1 MSSSHCIA
9 IALFCIAFLLGGI
22 SASHAQLS
30 STFYDATCPN
40 VTNITRAVIENALL
54 SDPRI
59 GASLIR
65 LHFHDC
71 FVDGCDG
78 SILLNNSDTIESEK
92 EAALNNNSVR
102 GFGVVDD
109 IKTALES
116 ACPGIVSCA
125 DILAIAAEES
135 VSLADGPSWAVLL
148 GRRDGTTANR
158 TGADITLPSAVDTL
172 DTLKEVFLAMGL
184 NTTDL
189 VSLSGAHT
197 FGRARCVTFSDRLY
211 DFNSTGNPDPTLN
224 STYLETLQGICPQD
238 GNENVLANLDL
249 TTPDTFDN
257 NYFSNLQLENGLLQ
271 TDQELFSTTGADT
284 IDIVNNFS
292 SDQDA
297 FFDSFVE
304 SMLKMGNIGVLTGSE
319 GEVRLN
325 CALVNADSSGSESFL
340 HSSIETRDNAEDK
353 YAI

>member
-71 FVDGCDG
+71 FVNVR
-78 SILLNNSDTIESEK
+78 STSLHASSLLLNEK

-135 VSLADGPSWAVLL
+135 VSLAGGPLL
-148 GRRDGTTANR
+148 SHETE
-158 TGADITLPSAVDTL
+158 
-172 DTLKEVFLAMGL
+172 KE
-184 NTTDL
+184 NEEEH
-189 VSLSGAHT
+189 SEQAHN
-197 FGRARCVTFSDRLY
+197 DM
-211 DFNSTGNPDPTLN
+211 
-224 STYLETLQGICPQD
+224 QK
-238 GNENVLANLDL
+238 
-249 TTPDTFDN
+249 TPR
-257 NYFSNLQLENGLLQ
+257 SRQVG
-271 TDQELFSTTGADT
+271 
-284 IDIVNNFS
+284 VK
-292 SDQDA
+292 QDA
-297 FFDSFVE
+297 AAKKHKAQHRKV
-304 SMLKMGNIGVLTGSE
+304 KQQ
-319 GEVRLN
+319 R
-325 CALVNADSSGSESFL
+325 
-340 HSSIETRDNAEDK
+340 SIKAHINS
-353 YAI
+353 